1 MRLLKKLKNYIRVQ
15 QHASFIFFEAN
26 RKELINVY
34 LDDLYLLTKKA
45 FDIFPEPKI
54 ITAKN
59 KKDDRKRWAEHYVVV
74 KTLLKCYDN
83 LDKNPTDIFEEE
95 VFQYSLARVET
106 KSLEKKKLYSI
117 YIHALNK
124 IICMC
129 I

>member
-1 MRLLKKLKNYIRVQ
+1 M
-15 QHASFIFFEAN
+15 
-26 RKELINVY
+26 Y
-34 LDDLYLLTKKA
+34 LDDLELLTKKA

-54 ITAKN
+54 INWKN
-59 KKDDRKRWAEHYVVV
+59 KQDDRKRWAEHYVVV

-83 LDKNPTDIFEEE
+83 LDKNPVDIFEEE
-95 VFQYSLARVET
+95 VFQYSSARVET

>member
-1 MRLLKKLKNYIRVQ
+1 M
-15 QHASFIFFEAN
+15 
-26 RKELINVY
+26 Y
-34 LDDLYLLTKKA
+34 LDDLELLTKKA

-59 KKDDRKRWAEHYVVV
+59 KKDDRKRWAEHYAVG

-117 YIHALNK
+117 YIYALNK